1 MGLPQSHDQRK
12 EWSFPNAE
20 VRSSTGVAAHGPG
33 QCEQDFHLAVIHTLE
48 HLVNEH
54 AGGQPENQSS
64 ANLLKQEHRN
74 VAEAHRMGWNC
85 RSRRCA
91 DSRDHQQHQKDDHSD
106 AIVEQRFP
114 GDLDFKLLGGLR
126 RIS

>member
-1 MGLPQSHDQRK
+1 MVTANVSR
-12 EWSFPNAE
+12 
-20 VRSSTGVAAHGPG
+20 
-33 QCEQDFHLAVIHTLE
+33 DFHLVVIHTLE
-48 HLVNEH
+48 HLIDEH
-54 AGGQPENQSS
+54 VGGQPENQSS
-64 ANLLKQEHRN
+64 ADLLKQVHRD
-74 VAEAHRMGWNC
+74 VPEAHGMRWNC

-91 DSRDHQQHQKDDHSD
+91 DSRDLQQLQKDDHSD